1 MKKRTDRRY
10 KLAAAVGILLLALPV
25 VSLKAETKTYT
36 LTLRAGNAGVFA
48 PSKYPS
54 KDGVEVTENY
64 IRYQFVRGESLA
76 EAGLAEDDEK
86 LNALLRKIVIPRE
99 GYRLLTVEGLAEEEI
114 TKNTEYVLDYG
125 RIVEHEKK
133 TTVRNLYMPEELLK

>member
-10 KLAAAVGILLLALPV
+10 KLAVTVGILAACTSCRKSESGDENV
-25 VSLKAETKTYT
+25 YADAESRKC
-36 LTLRAGNAGVFA
+36 RCFRS
-48 PSKYPS
+48 SKYPS